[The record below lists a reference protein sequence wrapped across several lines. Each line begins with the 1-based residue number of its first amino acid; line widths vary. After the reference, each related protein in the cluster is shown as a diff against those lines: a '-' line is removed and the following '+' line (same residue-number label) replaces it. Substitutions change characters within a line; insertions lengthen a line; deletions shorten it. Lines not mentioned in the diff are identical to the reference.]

1 MFDCLL
7 MTATGVCDVSLT
19 LTARYELDTQ
29 PPVDDHGAVMIHVK
43 KRHLIVL
50 FAQDEKHLQNYAS
63 VFVNFLYIA
72 TSQDSTNTKYLFIMM

>member
-1 MFDCLL
+1 
-7 MTATGVCDVSLT
+7 MTLCRHT
-19 LTARYELDTQ
+19 LSHTLSPWDELDSN